1 MTDTLATARQQM
13 TYQQMR
19 AASVLTDVEL
29 GVLSRLHREQ
39 FTPEAWRPLAYA
51 DIAVPL
57 AHGQHMLPPTLVG
70 RIIDAV
76 DPRPGERVLEIGTG
90 SGYLSACLALLTA
103 SVQSIEIHDDLAA
116 AARSHLR
123 AAGIGNVEIENTD
136 AFALAAGTQAFDI
149 VVLTGSL
156 PVYDARF
163 EAHLKPGG
171 RLFAIVGDA
180 PVMEARLVRLS
191 PQAERQ
197 EISLFETACDPLI
210 NAPRVA
216 RFEF

>member
-1 MTDTLATARQQM
+1 MTDTLAIARQQM

-29 GVLSRLHREQ
+29 GVLTRLHREE
-39 FTPEAWRPLAYA
+39 FVPPAWRALAYA

-76 DPRPGERVLEIGTG
+76 DPRPRERVLEIGTG
-90 SGYLSACLALLTA
+90 SGYLSACFGLLTEA
-103 SVQSIEIHDDLAA
+103 VYSIEIHDDLAA
-116 AARSHLR
+116 AARAHLR
-123 AAGIGNVEIENTD
+123 TAGIGNVEVENTD
-136 AFALAAGTQAFDI
+136 AFALPAGTQGYDI

-156 PVYDARF
+156 ATYDARF

-171 RLFAIVGDA
+171 RLFAIVGEA

-191 PQAERQ
+191 TQGERQ
-197 EISLFETACDPLI
+197 DVSLFETVCDPLL
-210 NAPRVA
+210 NGPRTV

>member
-1 MTDTLATARQQM
+1 MTDSFAAARQQM

-29 GVLSRLHREQ
+29 GVLSRLQRED
-39 FTPEAWRPLAYA
+39 FTPAAWRALAYA
-51 DIAVPL
+51 DTAVPL

-76 DPRPGERVLEIGTG
+76 DPRPRERVLEIGTG
-90 SGYLSACLALLTA
+90 SGYLSACLAMLA
-103 SVQSIEIHDDLAA
+103 GSVHSIEIYDDLAA

-123 AAGIGNVEIENTD
+123 AAGIGNVEVENAD
-136 AFALAAGTQAFDI
+136 AFTLTAGTPAYDI

-156 PVYDARF
+156 PLYDARF

-171 RLFAIVGDA
+171 RLFAIVGEA

-191 PQAERQ
+191 TEGARQ
-197 EISLFETACDPLI
+197 DISLFETLSDPLL
-210 NAPRVA
+210 NAPQVV
-216 RFEF
+216 RFDF